1 MCTTRNYFTHKSKY
15 ISYGYCLRDLEQQCD
30 RQHELQLGHMTY
42 CGHCMIFNKYNSKCG
57 IIYVL
62 RLMLEAITYRTHQS
76 FSSDAVLYVCSSST
90 PPFSSPSFSTFAN
103 STPAISS
110 ANFQSCK
117 FHPPPFFDGPSFST
131 PANSSHPTYLTNTFN
146 YLRRTSS
153 RLPFTVGF

>member
-76 FSSDAVLYVCSSST
+76 FSSDAVYTFALVLLRHFPVLQIPS
-90 PPFSSPSFSTFAN
+90 PPF
-103 STPAISS
+103 I
-110 ANFQSCK
+110 
-117 FHPPPFFDGPSFST
+117 DGPSFST
-131 PANSSHPTYLTNTFN
+131 DANSSHPLTIMSAKYCLPVIQSSTFARN
-146 YLRRTSS
+146 NSPCSAFCDSWATCL
-153 RLPFTVGF
+153 GF